1 MMRKMDG
8 KVNVKAVIG
17 VVVLLLIMVLVILG
31 MDTIKTY
38 LSGAAAGVEP
48 TGVSVAAGNGEA
60 TVSWTSEK
68 PSMGVVEYGTSPASL
83 LLRAPETEST
93 TSHKVTLSPLR
104 SGVSYYLRIRV
115 GDEVFDNNGIP
126 YSFKTKDGGET
137 AGETQVTNQ
146 PTATPGVK
154 QESTGEASCTSGVD
168 YNGDGVINSFDIISC
183 KTKKTTQTG
192 TTTAPVV
199 SGNCKSGTDY
209 DGNGVVNS
217 FDMVKCLQNQGD

>member
-1 MMRKMDG
+1 MSKRDG
-8 KVNVKAVIG
+8 KVNIKAVIG
-17 VVVLLLIMVLVILG
+17 VVVLLLVMVLVILG

-48 TGVSVAAGNGEA
+48 TGVSVAASNGEA
-60 TVSWTSEK
+60 TVTWTSEK

-93 TSHKVTLSPLR
+93 TSHRVVLSPLR

-126 YSFKTKDGGET
+126 YSFKTKDGGE
-137 AGETQVTNQ
+137 AVGETQVTGQ
-146 PTATPGVK
+146 PTMTPVAK
-154 QESTGEASCTSGVD
+154 QESTGEASCSSGVD
-168 YNGDGVINSFDIISC
+168 YNGDGVVNSFDMVAC
-183 KTKKTTQTG
+183 KSKKTSQTG
-192 TTTAPVV
+192 TTTVPVV
-199 SGNCKSGTDY
+199 SGSCKSGTDY

-217 FDMVKCLQNQGD
+217 FDMVKCLQTQGD